1 MKILVNG
8 NIIDLSLVYKIEEG
22 KNYINLKVINNS
34 DTLTFRQKSIHKEDI
49 PEEYLQLYA
58 RVERRAGNDKIVSH
72 TIPTEVTLNMN
83 DYYTLLDGLVVRFIP
98 HTVMQKLED
107 EENAR
112 FTEFKKSI
120 KKFYL
125 KTQGE
130 DIPTL
135 NYNE

>member
-1 MKILVNG
+1 MKVLVNG

-22 KNYINLKVINNS
+22 KNYISLKVINNS
-34 DTLTFRQKSIHKEDI
+34 ETLTFRQKSIHKEDI

-58 RVERRAGNDKIVSH
+58 KIERVLGNDKIVSH
-72 TIPTEVTLNMN
+72 TIPTEVTLNIN

-98 HTVMQKLED
+98 HSVMQKLED

-120 KKFYL
+120 KELYL

-135 NYNE
+135 NYKE